1 MNEPF
6 EYVKKRLNSLY
17 KDAIEAEKQEGFG
30 LEHSAEVIMDEL
42 KQLMNF
48 VNKNLEGEPLS
59 SLNLTRSNRTLG
71 DRGFMTYVK
80 TNIRKMAD
88 LLDIEFDLDRPD
100 EKPQNVF
107 NVIQKQNVSQYSSQT
122 FSSIISNINQLD
134 MDIEIKKE
142 VIGLVNS
149 FKDEA
154 EKTDP
159 DVGKLLDFW
168 KKIKNKS
175 VEAAAMIS
183 YYATVIGVFDKI
195 MERLGS

>member
-1 MNEPF
+1 LNEPF

-17 KDAIEAEKQEGFG
+17 KDAVEAEKQEGFG
-30 LEHSAEVIMDEL
+30 LEHSSEVIMDEL
-42 KQLMNF
+42 QQLIRF
-48 VNKNLEGEPLS
+48 VNENLEGKLLS
-59 SLNLTRSNRTLG
+59 SLNLTHLHRTLG

-88 LLDIEFDLDRPD
+88 LLDIEFDLDRSD

-122 FSSIISNINQLD
+122 FSNIISNINQLD

-142 VIGLVNS
+142 VINLVNS

-159 DVGKLLDFW
+159 DVGKLADLW

-195 MERLGS
+195 IGV